1 METRVGE
8 TEQGKSLRDFL
19 SMELY
24 ILMQLGMLVE
34 FGCCGIQT
42 DPRCAKR
49 HILWNNLMKVADL
62 HNMPWVIAGDFNE
75 PLVNDDKFGGR
86 EVSVNKSLLF
96 KECLDKCNMID
107 ISFAGPRYTWTNRRE
122 IQALILE
129 RIDRFFVNPKWCL
142 LYLDAKITHLPKY
155 HSDHYPV
162 LLEMQPGLSGGK
174 KRLFRFQMCW
184 MLDPTFPDIVSQA
197 WGGANNLVEAVD
209 SFTRNV
215 VAWNKNQFKN
225 IFTRKKF

>member
-1 METRVGE
+1 M
-8 TEQGKSLRDFL
+8 
-19 SMELY
+19 
-24 ILMQLGMLVE
+24 
-34 FGCCGIQT
+34 
-42 DPRCAKR
+42 
-49 HILWNNLMKVADL
+49 
-62 HNMPWVIAGDFNE
+62 
-75 PLVNDDKFGGR
+75 
-86 EVSVNKSLLF
+86 NKSLLF

-142 LYLDAKITHLPKY
+142 LYPDAKITHLPKY
-155 HSDHYPV
+155 HSDHCPV

-174 KRLFRFQMCW
+174 KRPFRFQTCW